1 MDRAKARF
9 YINQRLYW
17 RAAALAALGL
27 LLCWSAY
34 SLSFS
39 AFKRAEFDRASVR
52 ARLYEAVLAEALD
65 RFQHLPF
72 VLAEDPGIRAAV
84 AGAAPERLN
93 ARLAEFARRAGV
105 EALYVMDKTGLT
117 VAASNYEQPLTFL
130 GQSYGFRPYF
140 KAAMEGRQGEFFAI
154 GATTS
159 RPGYFISAGVPGPDG
174 EGIIGV
180 VAIKID
186 LGALAQVW
194 DTPGEKVFVANAD
207 GVIVLASDQRLRYR
221 TLSPLSEA
229 RRAAVSAARQFG
241 EEPLAPLD
249 WTSDGE
255 GDVRLDSR
263 GYLTVQTPLPRLG
276 WSLYFLTENAPIQ
289 QRAIL
294 TALAMAALL
303 AGAFLGYLLIRARR
317 VRQAL
322 RISQADRAALR
333 SINRR
338 LEKEIEDRRTAERRL
353 ARTQSELDRASRL
366 AALGRL
372 AASVTHELGQPISAM
387 RTYLTAEEIGAA
399 PSDLTLL
406 NRLGGL
412 VARMEHI
419 TRQLRF
425 FATDGGTQADEV
437 DLERVIDGAL
447 GLVRHDLD
455 AAGIQ
460 PSLELPGAPVTVRGD
475 RLRLEQ
481 VLVNLLRNAHLAMQE
496 NGASELAV
504 TMTTADGFAIIS
516 VKDRGPG
523 LGNLSIDELRE
534 PFHTSRPSGEGMG
547 LGLSISAAILED
559 HGGSLRA
566 ETRQGGGASFD
577 MLVPLIGGV

>member
-1 MDRAKARF
+1 MA
-9 YINQRLYW
+9 IV
-17 RAAALAALGL
+17 GL
-27 LLCWSAY
+27 MMCWAAY
-34 SLSFS
+34 SLSFT
-39 AFKRAEFDRASVR
+39 AFKRAELDRANVR
-52 ARLYEAVLAEALD
+52 ARLYQAVLAEALD

-72 VLAEDPGIRAAV
+72 VLSEDPDLRAAV
-84 AGAAPERLN
+84 AGKAPDRLN

-105 EALYVMDKTGLT
+105 EALYVMDRTGLT
-117 VAASNYEQPLTFL
+117 VAASNYDQPLTFL

-140 KAAMEGRQGEFFAI
+140 NAAMQGKAGEFFAI

-159 RPGYFISAGVPGPDG
+159 RPGYFISAGVPGPGGD
-174 EGIIGV
+174 EIIGV

-221 TLSPLSEA
+221 TLSPLTPL
-229 RRAAVSAARQFG
+229 RRTIVNAARQFG
-241 EEPLAPLD
+241 DEALVPLD
-249 WTSDGE
+249 WTKVDE
-255 GDVRLDSR
+255 GQVRLNAR
-263 GYLTVQTPLPRLG
+263 GYLAVTTPLPRLG
-276 WSLYFLTENAPIQ
+276 WSLYFLTEIAPIQ

-303 AGAFLGYLLIRARR
+303 AGAVAGYLLIRARR

-322 RISQADRAALR
+322 RVSQADRATLR

-399 PSDLTLL
+399 PDDLTLL

-425 FATDGGTQADEV
+425 FATQGGTQSDEV
-437 DLERVIDGAL
+437 DLARVIDGAL

-455 AAGIQ
+455 AAGIL
-460 PSLELPGAPVTVRGD
+460 PLIELPVDPVMVRGD

-481 VLVNLLRNAHLAMQE
+481 VLVNLLRNAHLAMQDE
-496 NGASELAV
+496 GATELAMSL
-504 TMTTADGFAIIS
+504 TSAEGFGVIS

-559 HGGSLRA
+559 HGGSLKA
-566 ETRQGGGASFD
+566 ETRAKGGASFA
-577 MLVPLIGGV
+577 MAIPLLEMIET